1 MRTSVKRLFA
11 STARRWER
19 VKAPVGYGL
28 FALTIAYGLWHAPP
42 ELWQLQPLWLF
53 LSLGVVM
60 LMFLLQQWQVSV
72 LLRYH
77 GANSDWLYPVLFN
90 ARKALLNTLLPA
102 RSGTLLLLHSLKEK
116 YAIQWHDFLFFY
128 LVASVASL
136 WVSVLAGV
144 WLLLPWAYS
153 AVLFLLSLAL
163 TYYFARHVRFR
174 YVSCLPSLLF
184 IALSLYLATI
194 AVFYCLLR
202 GLGHALT
209 VVEVSYF
216 AVVLN
221 VLAQIA
227 ITPGNIGVREVVMGL
242 VAPYVALPAA
252 VGIVA
257 GSLLLVLRV
266 GVYGVVWG
274 LLEWLYGR
282 MQARVH

>member
-1 MRTSVKRLFA
+1 MRSSAKRLFA
-11 STARRWER
+11 RATHRWER
-19 VKAPVGYGL
+19 VKAPVGYAL
-28 FALTIAYGLWHAPP
+28 FALAIAYGLGHAPP

-53 LSLGVVM
+53 PSLGVVM
-60 LMFLLQQWQVSV
+60 LMFFLQQWQVSV

-77 GANSDWLYPVLFN
+77 GASSDWLYPVLFN
-90 ARKALLNTLLPA
+90 ARKGLLNTLLPA
-102 RSGTLLLLHSLKEK
+102 RSGTLLLLHTLKEK
-116 YAIQWHDFLFFY
+116 YAIQWRDFLFFY

-153 AVLFLLSLAL
+153 AVLFLLGLAL
-163 TYYFARHVRFR
+163 AYYSARHVRFR
-174 YVSCLPSLLF
+174 YASCLPSLVF
-184 IALSLYLATI
+184 IAFSLFLATI

-202 GLGHALT
+202 GLGYALT
-209 VVEVSYF
+209 VGEVAYF

-242 VAPYVALPAA
+242 VAPFVALPAA

-257 GSLLLVLRV
+257 SSLLLALRV
-266 GVYGVVWG
+266 GFYGLVWG
-274 LLEWLYGR
+274 FLEWLYWR
-282 MQARVH
+282 MQTRVQ